1 MEFFTPFYTW
11 LNGLLARYVQ
21 DNFVRIA
28 EALQPAIVTLG
39 ILYVLIWGLLQI
51 FGRIEEPVMEGL
63 KRIAVLAL
71 IFGIGLHMWLYGD
84 VIVDTFFTAPAQLG
98 RAIIG
103 AYEPVG
109 VVQTI
114 MDQGS
119 DTAELLLK
127 KGGLL
132 DGNFA
137 FYISGIAVYLF
148 VGVTAV
154 YTMFLLALSRI
165 ALAILLALGPLFI
178 ALMFFNTTRR
188 FVEAWIAQLANF
200 AFIAILVVLVAALML
215 VVVGTAT
222 TAATARGG
230 LIEIVDAV
238 RVCLAAGLTL
248 LVMRQVPSMAAGLA
262 SGIALSSFGVVSG
275 VAQGTMRHFGQF
287 ARGLTDRE
295 TSRWDSLSRKAG
307 HYARPVAKGLLLT
320 AASPVVLP
328 RYLRRR
334 MRRNT
339 VKAG

>member
-21 DNFVRIA
+21 DNFVQIA

-71 IFGIGLHMWLYGD
+71 VFGIGLHMWLYGD

-137 FYISGIAVYLF
+137 FYISGVAVYLF

-275 VAQGTMRHFGQF
+275 IAQGSLRHLGQF
-287 ARGLTDRE
+287 ARGLADKE
-295 TSRWDSLSRKAG
+295 TSRWDSLSRKGGYYAG
-307 HYARPVAKGLLLT
+307 KAARTVVA
-320 AASPVVLP
+320 APFALP
-328 RYLRRR
+328 LYMRQR

>member
-137 FYISGIAVYLF
+137 FYISGVAVYLF

-154 YTMFLLALSRI
+154 YTMFLLTLSRI

-275 VAQGTMRHFGQF
+275 IAQGSLRHLGQF
-287 ARGLTDRE
+287 ARGLADKE
-295 TSRWDSLSRKAG
+295 TSRWDSLSRKGG
-307 HYARPVAKGLLLT
+307 HYAGKAARTVVAAPL
-320 AASPVVLP
+320 ALP
-328 RYLRRR
+328 LYLRQR

>member
-1 MEFFTPFYTW
+1 MEFFIPFSTW
-11 LNGLLARYVQ
+11 LNELLARYVEN
-21 DNFVRIA
+21 NFVRIA
-28 EALQPAIVTLG
+28 EALQPAIVALG
-39 ILYVLIWGLLQI
+39 LLYVLIWGLLQL

-63 KRIAVLAL
+63 KRIAILAL
-71 IFGIGLHMWLYGD
+71 IFGIGLHMWLYED
-84 VIVDTFFTAPAQLG
+84 VIVDTFFDAPAQLG

-127 KGGLL
+127 KGGLF
-132 DGNFA
+132 DGNIA
-137 FYISGIAVYLF
+137 FYLSGIAVYLF

-165 ALAILLALGPLFI
+165 SLSILLALGPLFL
-178 ALMFFNTTRR
+178 ALLFFNTTRR
-188 FVEAWIAQLANF
+188 FVEAWIAQLANY
-200 AFIAILVVLVAALML
+200 AFIAVLVVLVAALML

-238 RVCLAAGLTL
+238 RVCLAAGLTF
-248 LVMRQVPSMAAGLA
+248 LVLRQVPSMAAGLA

-275 VAQGTMRHFGQF
+275 LAQGSLRHLGQF
-287 ARGLTDRE
+287 ARGLTTDKE
-295 TSRWDSLSRKAG
+295 TSRWDSLSRKSGFYAG
-307 HYARPVAKGLLLT
+307 QAAKT
-320 AASPVVLP
+320 ALAAPFVLP
-328 RYLRRR
+328 SYLRQR

>member
-11 LNGLLARYVQ
+11 LNGLLARYIE
-21 DNFVRIA
+21 DNVTRIA
-28 EALQPAIVTLG
+28 EAIQPAVVTLG

-51 FGRIEEPVMEGL
+51 FGRIEEPMMEGL
-63 KRIAVLAL
+63 KRIAMLAL
-71 IFGIGLHMWLYGD
+71 ILAVGLHMWLYGD
-84 VIVDTFFTAPAQLG
+84 VIVDTFFAAPAQLG

-103 AYEPVG
+103 AYDPVG

-127 KGGLL
+127 KGGVL
-132 DGNFA
+132 DGNLA
-137 FYISGIAVYLF
+137 FYICGVAVYIF

-165 ALAILLALGPLFI
+165 ALSILLALGPLFI
-178 ALMFFNTTRR
+178 ALLFFNATRR

-222 TAATARGG
+222 TAATAKGG

-275 VAQGTMRHFGQF
+275 VAQGSLRHLGQF
-287 ARGLTDRE
+287 ARGFGMDKE
-295 TSRWDSLSRKAG
+295 TSRWDSVSRKSGYYAG
-307 HYARPVAKGLLLT
+307 KAARTALTAPVA
-320 AASPVVLP
+320 LP
-328 RYLRRR
+328 LYLRRR

-339 VKAG
+339 VQGG